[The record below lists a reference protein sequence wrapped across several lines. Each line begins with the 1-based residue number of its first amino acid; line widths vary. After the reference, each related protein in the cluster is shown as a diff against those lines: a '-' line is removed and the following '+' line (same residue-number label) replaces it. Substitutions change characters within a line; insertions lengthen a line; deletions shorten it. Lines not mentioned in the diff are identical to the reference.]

1 MHFSSDSL
9 QTFVAVAEERS
20 FSLAAKK
27 LHKSQSSV
35 SSQVNLLEEQCGT
48 KLFDRSPRPLRLTQA
63 GVLLLTFAK
72 DVMYRA
78 QALSA
83 SLAELKEGI
92 AGEVKIG
99 AITSIATFL
108 LPPIVRGI
116 LDRFKNLRIT
126 VSAQNVSQLCES
138 VRRGEIDF
146 AIFLSD
152 QEPSGVSARVLRTE
166 PLFFVVAPD
175 HMSASQR
182 QMRME
187 SVRNTRFIMG
197 QEGSSYTK
205 MLDRML
211 QKKGVSRYEV
221 AARISTLEGMKEIAR
236 TGIGVG
242 ILPQYIVER
251 EIRTKAL
258 RRIQIKG
265 VELCANI
272 YLVENVL
279 SVETRTVV
287 AVRNLIINYISGRLR
302 MITIRNR
309 RCKGGSL

>member
-48 KLFDRSPRPLRLTQA
+48 KFFDRSPRPLRLTQA

-83 SLAELKEGI
+83 SLAELKEGV

-99 AITSIATFL
+99 AITSIATAL
-108 LPPIVRGI
+108 LPSIVRGI

-146 AIFLSD
+146 AILLSD

-166 PLFFVVAPD
+166 SLFFVVAPD
-175 HMSASQR
+175 HVSASQR
-182 QMRME
+182 QLRME
-187 SVRNTRFIMG
+187 SAKHPVHNGPRG
-197 QEGSSYTK
+197 Q
-205 MLDRML
+205 
-211 QKKGVSRYEV
+211 
-221 AARISTLEGMKEIAR
+221 
-236 TGIGVG
+236 
-242 ILPQYIVER
+242 
-251 EIRTKAL
+251 
-258 RRIQIKG
+258 
-265 VELCANI
+265 
-272 YLVENVL
+272 
-279 SVETRTVV
+279 
-287 AVRNLIINYISGRLR
+287 
-302 MITIRNR
+302 
-309 RCKGGSL
+309 